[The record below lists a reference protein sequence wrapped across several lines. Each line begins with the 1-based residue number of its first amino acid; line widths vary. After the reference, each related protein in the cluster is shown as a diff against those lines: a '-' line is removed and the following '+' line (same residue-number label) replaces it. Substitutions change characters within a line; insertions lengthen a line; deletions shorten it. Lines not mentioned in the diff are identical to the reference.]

1 MKKFV
6 IIILI
11 ALMHFALSV
20 LIVPATFSVGSAV
33 STEPP
38 GPSLAFKSLVL
49 ATRILHFPIISQS
62 LYSRHW
68 FPGRLIAIP
77 IFFNSFLWS
86 IGIYLLLYFSNKL
99 KKKKKNGYRKH

>member
-1 MKKFV
+1 MKKFA

-11 ALMHFALSV
+11 ALIHFALSV
-20 LIVPATFSVGSAV
+20 LIVATALSVGSAV
-33 STEPP
+33 TTEHAQ
-38 GPSLAFKSLVL
+38 PSLAFKALVV
-49 ATRILHFPIISQS
+49 ATKILHFPIISQS

-68 FPGRLIAIP
+68 FPGRWIAIP

-86 IGIYLLLYFSNKL
+86 IGIYLLLYFYNKL